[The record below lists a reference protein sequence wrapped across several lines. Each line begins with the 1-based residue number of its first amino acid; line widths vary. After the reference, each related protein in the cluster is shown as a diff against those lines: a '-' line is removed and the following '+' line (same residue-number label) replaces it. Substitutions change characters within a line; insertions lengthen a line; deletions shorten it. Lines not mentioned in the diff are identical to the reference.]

1 MYSVAIVTAAVTVAG
16 LGGMLSSGVAED
28 AAEESGSRRSE
39 GGMRTGDA
47 VSERDGVLDIEIKG
61 EDDSDAIVEIG
72 GGSSV

>member
-16 LGGMLSSGVAED
+16 LGGMLSSGVEED

-39 GGMRTGDA
+39 GGMRTGDV
-47 VSERDGVLDIEIKG
+47 VSERDGVLAIEMKG
-61 EDDSDAIVEIG
+61 EDNDEIVGIG